1 MLKVVFVHGSFYI
14 GCTLFRRKSLEDV
27 GFMRSNIQ
35 NCEDSDLFVRLA
47 LAEKTGFY
55 LPKRLMEYRFH
66 AEQQGIN
73 RAIPFLRD
81 MIIYLESYNFESDEI
96 ESIRQ
101 TRLSQNKLN
110 LGILL
115 VQTGKDKEGKDL
127 ILKGRRTSYTKA
139 LFGLFLTMFNLG
151 WRQKIFRFLTSLKR

>member
-1 MLKVVFVHGSFYI
+1 M
-14 GCTLFRRKSLEDV
+14 
-27 GFMRSNIQ
+27 N
-35 NCEDSDLFVRLA
+35 
-47 LAEKTGFY
+47 EK
-55 LPKRLMEYRFH
+55 H